1 MIKDS
6 HLFNNSVLKDEY
18 FNCYSVEIRGIDMAR
33 RITRQ
38 KFNFLK
44 EELSFHKESGHLTEE
59 QVNQMTDGYE
69 VSSNS
74 LNFMKV
80 ILTIGALLVGLG
92 ILSFIASNWQVMGR
106 ALKLSLIIF
115 SYIGMNILSHK
126 TSGNYPKLSES
137 LLLIGVAIYGSGV
150 FLIGQ
155 MFHFGGHFTFD
166 FLLWAL
172 GILPTAYLLKD
183 KMIFII
189 SIILSF
195 IYINGHLALATFPI
209 VSILLLGA
217 FYYLN
222 HSRFNDSSSGFFLIN
237 LLALNAIAV
246 FIVTTRLI
254 HIEDYFGILF
264 LIIGIGMYYAPI
276 KENRYVLKLQGN
288 LVFGFAGL
296 FLTFRYAWQFLAPDI
311 PSTVSILFTV
321 LYVVF
326 LLYLVRQENLMA
338 LIFVCLTIFRY
349 YVDTMYD
356 FMPKSLFFLSSGL
369 ILLGFG
375 YYIERRRKQTGGI
388 LNG

>member
-1 MIKDS
+1 MT
-6 HLFNNSVLKDEY
+6 
-18 FNCYSVEIRGIDMAR
+18 R

-38 KFNFLK
+38 RFNLLQ
-44 EELSFHKESGHLTEE
+44 EELTFHKERGHLTED
-59 QVNQMTDGYE
+59 QMNNITDEYE
-69 VSSNS
+69 ITGNS

-115 SYIGMNILSHK
+115 SYLGINIFSYK
-126 TSGNYPKLSES
+126 ISENYPKLAES
-137 LLLIGVAIYGSGV
+137 LLLVGVAIYGAGI

-155 MFHFGGHFTFD
+155 MFHFGGHFTSD
-166 FLLWAL
+166 FLLWTL

-183 KMIFII
+183 KMIYII
-189 SIILSF
+189 CIILSF
-195 IYINGHLALATFPI
+195 IYINGHLTLASFPKI
-209 VSILLLGA
+209 SILLLGV

-222 HSRFNDSSSGFFLIN
+222 RSRFKDSSAGLFLIN
-237 LLALNAIAV
+237 LLALNSLAI
-246 FIVTTRLI
+246 FIATTNLI
-254 HIEDYFGILF
+254 KIEDYFGIIF
-264 LIIGIGMYYAPI
+264 FIIGIGMYYAPI
-276 KENRYVLKLQGN
+276 RENRYIVKLQGN
-288 LVFGFAGL
+288 LVFGLAGL
-296 FLTFRYAWQFLAPDI
+296 FLTFRYAWKFLAPEVYNGGI
-311 PSTVSILFTV
+311 ASTVSIFFTV
-321 LYVVF
+321 VYVVF

-338 LIFVCLTIFRY
+338 LIFVCFTIFRY

-375 YYIERRRKQTGGI
+375 YYIERRRRQTGGI